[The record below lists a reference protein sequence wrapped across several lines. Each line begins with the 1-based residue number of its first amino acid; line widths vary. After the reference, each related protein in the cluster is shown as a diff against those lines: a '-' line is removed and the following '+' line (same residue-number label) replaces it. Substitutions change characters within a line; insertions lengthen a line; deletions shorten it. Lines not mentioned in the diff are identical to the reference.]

1 MALNFNLMMRLPHL
15 PFLHFIPQAKTLVLK
30 LRLGTVSFSQKLIS
44 NKTEKFLQFM
54 NKYENGFSL
63 LEVAAAL
70 LILSTTVIILFQ
82 FILDTQVSTTSFQ
95 DKVIA
100 REIANNRI
108 ALMDTIEPPLL
119 MGSRTGNIRMYGKEW
134 IWEEKTTSMSRDTT
148 HFVLTVKLIENN
160 ETVFVREGYIG
171 KK

>member
-1 MALNFNLMMRLPHL
+1 
-15 PFLHFIPQAKTLVLK
+15 
-30 LRLGTVSFSQKLIS
+30 
-44 NKTEKFLQFM
+44 M

-134 IWEEKTTSMSRDTT
+134 IWEEKTT
-148 HFVLTVKLIENN
+148 KQCQ
-160 ETVFVREGYIG
+160 ETPHILF
-171 KK
+171 

>member
-1 MALNFNLMMRLPHL
+1 M
-15 PFLHFIPQAKTLVLK
+15 
-30 LRLGTVSFSQKLIS
+30 SFSQKLIS

-100 REIANNRI
+100 REIAYNRI

-160 ETVFVREGYIG
+160 ETDFVREGYIG